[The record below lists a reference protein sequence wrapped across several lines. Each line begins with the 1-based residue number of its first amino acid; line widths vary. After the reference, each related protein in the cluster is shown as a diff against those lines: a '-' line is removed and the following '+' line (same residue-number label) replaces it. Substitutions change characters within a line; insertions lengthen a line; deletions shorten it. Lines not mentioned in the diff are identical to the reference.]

1 MEYVM
6 TTPHKRFEHTEPDDT
21 ALNVLI
27 GLVPRVDYSNQPPAS
42 PREFGSF
49 ASGLL
54 STMPIILASSL
65 AVSMTLAGSVSS
77 ANAQALL
84 EPSTDAHDR
93 NPSST
98 GSDGIQGSAKTSET
112 EVAPG
117 IYTVVAG
124 DTVSGIAG
132 RFGLSTASV
141 LALNGLGWKS
151 LIFPGQSL
159 RMTTAPM
166 VATGQNSPVANSS
179 NSATYTIAAGDT
191 VSSIAAQF
199 GVSIQSVLTAN
210 GLTWS
215 TIIYPQ
221 QTILIPTVPPGT
233 APRSAAGGGTG
244 AGSGAES
251 SGTESSGSGAENID
265 TSAVGAGAT
274 SPTKGSKVTADATT
288 TVTSPTA
295 KTSTTPTPTPT
306 PTPKP
311 APAPAPSTT
320 PTPVT
325 TIPTVAGLK
334 YLIKSGDSLSAIAHT
349 FGVSVTAIRSANGM
363 GTSSTIFVG
372 RTLIIPGIA
381 QPAGDSDPITVLG
394 ADSQV
399 QARTIISVGRTLG
412 VSDYGIVI
420 ALSAAMQE
428 SSMRNINYGHLD
440 SVGLFQQRP
449 SSGWGTVAQLTT
461 PEYAAR
467 LFFGG
472 PSNPNVG
479 KTRGLLDISGW
490 SSMTVTQAAQ
500 KVQKSAYPEAYAKW
514 ESSARYWLAN
524 L

>member
-1 MEYVM
+1 M
-6 TTPHKRFEHTEPDDT
+6 TTPHERHDHSAREDV
-21 ALNVLI
+21 ALNVLV
-27 GLVPRVDYSNQPPAS
+27 GLVPRVSYTQQS
-42 PREFGSF
+42 PDSLREQSTF
-49 ASGLL
+49 ASGML

-65 AVSMTLAGSVSS
+65 AVSMTLAGSVSP

-84 EPSTDAHDR
+84 EPSTDAQGR

-98 GSDGIQGSAKTSET
+98 GAGAFEDSSRSSAID
-112 EVAPG
+112 VAPDS
-117 IYTVVAG
+117 YTVTAG

-159 RMTTAPM
+159 RLTTAPV
-166 VATGQNSPVANSS
+166 VAAQQETPIADSS
-179 NSATYTIAAGDT
+179 NSASYTIVTGDT

-199 GVSIQSVLTAN
+199 GVSIQSVLSAN

-233 APRSAAGGGTG
+233 APTTGSVTETDTGTNAPTEATG
-244 AGSGAES
+244 TSGVVDPAMTGTSSTVTASGISTSVTAGSPVS
-251 SGTESSGSGAENID
+251 SKK
-265 TSAVGAGAT
+265 
-274 SPTKGSKVTADATT
+274 SPAKTDTT
-288 TVTSPTA
+288 TKPTT
-295 KTSTTPTPTPT
+295 KPTPIPT
-306 PTPKP
+306 P
-311 APAPAPSTT
+311 APAPI
-320 PTPVT
+320 PTPAPAPDQPAVS
-325 TIPTVAGLK
+325 GLK

-349 FGVSVTAIRSANGM
+349 FGVSVAALRSANGM
-363 GTSSTIFVG
+363 GTSSAIFVG

-381 QPAGDSDPITVLG
+381 QPAGDSDSITVLSE
-394 ADSQV
+394 DSQV
-399 QARTIISVGRTLG
+399 QARTIISVGRALG
-412 VSDYGIVI
+412 VSDYGIII

-461 PEYAAR
+461 PQYAAR

-472 PSNPNVG
+472 PTNPNAG

-490 SSMTVTQAAQ
+490 SSMTVSQAAQ